1 MSAASRKLP
10 ARGEREHLPRPK
22 TSKGIYRI
30 ETIFLPEWDGNLAF
44 GGQGSYVS
52 DRRQAVS
59 EERPGEGSR
68 AEKENSV

>member
-44 GGQGSYVS
+44 GG
-52 DRRQAVS
+52 
-59 EERPGEGSR
+59 
-68 AEKENSV
+68 